1 MYGERVQKQQVIS
14 AEDRC
19 LDKQELDLIA
29 ATKQGDRH
37 AFQQLYEKHCGRVY
51 ALCYRITADQGMAED
66 ATQEVFIQVWRKIRD
81 FRAESKF
88 STWLHSVA
96 VNSTLAYM
104 RKQKGWVS
112 RFISLQQ
119 DTSAEQSTEMS
130 TDDLNLDAY
139 IARLPERARIV
150 FVLRAVEGYRHE
162 EIASKLNM
170 AVGTSKSQFSRAR
183 SLLQE
188 WLAT

>member
-1 MYGERVQKQQVIS
+1 MQKQQVIT
-14 AEDRC
+14 AEERF
-19 LDKQELDLIA
+19 LDKQELDLIT
-29 ATKQGDRH
+29 ATKKGDRH
-37 AFQQLYEKHCGRVY
+37 AFQQLYELHCGRVY
-51 ALCYRITADQGMAED
+51 ALCYRITADQSLAED

-81 FRAESKF
+81 FRAQSRF
-88 STWLHSVA
+88 STWLHSVT

-112 RFISLQQ
+112 RFVSLEQHEISEPGAQ
-119 DTSAEQSTEMS
+119 MS
-130 TDDLNLDAY
+130 TNDLNLDKY

-162 EIASKLNM
+162 EIAKKLNM

-183 SLLQE
+183 SLLRE
-188 WLAT
+188 WIEA